1 MLFVKFAPNY
11 NENGTGRN
19 LDFALMLG
27 LQLGA
32 REVIDIDNGW
42 RFFYQYEG
50 SSDHAQTVN
59 LPHTW
64 SIDALNGKQ
73 DYFRGVG
80 NYMKELQIPKSW
92 EGKQI
97 YIRFGGA
104 GTVTDLIVNGGMSGN
119 TGADMVL
126 SFSI

>member
-1 MLFVKFAPNY
+1 MVRVGIWIL
-11 NENGTGRN
+11 
-19 LDFALMLG
+19 ALMLG

-80 NYMKELQIPKSW
+80 NYMKELQIPKKT
-92 EGKQI
+92 EQI
-97 YIRFGGA
+97 ANHAIKHLMYLPHTI
-104 GTVTDLIVNGGMSGN
+104 
-119 TGADMVL
+119 
-126 SFSI
+126 